1 MANTYTQL
9 YIHFV
14 FAVQNRLSLIDPKWE
29 ENLYGYITG
38 VVEQRKHK
46 MMVIKGVPDHVHA
59 FVSMHPNETVSD
71 LMYHVKRSSS
81 LWINDNQLCMGKF
94 SWQEGFGSFSYG
106 KSQTASLIKY
116 IEKQREHHKK
126 RSFRDEYLDILQKF
140 DVDYDEQYI
149 FKPIE

>member
-14 FAVQNRLSLIDPKWE
+14 FAVQNRLSLIDQKWE
-29 ENLYGYITG
+29 ENLYAYITG
-38 VVEQRKHK
+38 IVEKRKHK
-46 MMVIKGVPDHVHA
+46 MLSIKGMSDHIHV
-59 FVSMHPNETVSD
+59 FVSMSPDESVSN

-81 LWINDNQLCMGKF
+81 LWINDNRLCMGKF

-106 KSQTASLIKY
+106 KSQIASLIGY
-116 IEKQREHHKK
+116 IERQKEHHKK
-126 RSFRDEYLDILQKF
+126 RNFREEYLDMLQKF
-140 DVDYDEQYI
+140 NVDYDERYI

>member
-29 ENLYGYITG
+29 ENLYAYITG
-38 VVEQRKHK
+38 VVEKRKHK
-46 MMVIKGVPDHVHA
+46 MIIIKGVPDHVHA
-59 FVSMHPNETVSD
+59 FVSMHPNEAVSD

-81 LWINDNQLCMGKF
+81 LWINDNRLCMGKF

-106 KSQTASLIKY
+106 KSQMASLINY
-116 IEKQREHHKK
+116 IEKQSEHHKK
-126 RSFRDEYLDILQKF
+126 RNFREEYLEMLQKF
-140 DVDYDEQYI
+140 HVDYDERYI